1 VPGAGSLVS
10 QQRADTEVQ
19 MTADRVRPDGTR
31 RRGPRPRHTH
41 VQVVEAGVAI
51 AGEQG
56 LDAVTIRSVAARL
69 GAGAM
74 SLYSYVPDKQ
84 ALIYDMVEQ
93 VSAELE
99 LPPGASGDWRADL
112 RLLAGRQRA
121 LLHRHPWLIT
131 AMSHRQPLGPATLA
145 YLEFTLAALEPT
157 GLDAGTRLETVA
169 LLTGFVINLVRAE
182 LADRDAPA
190 RPAAAAASQAQ
201 LAKLLASGRYPRF
214 AAAIAVGGPP
224 AIDLSEN
231 FERLV
236 DRVLDG
242 LIGRT

>member
-1 VPGAGSLVS
+1 
-10 QQRADTEVQ
+10 
-19 MTADRVRPDGTR
+19 MTADGMRPDGTR

-41 VQVVEAGVAI
+41 VQVVEAAVAI
-51 AGEQG
+51 ADEQG

-99 LPPGASGDWRADL
+99 LPPEASGDWHADL

-131 AMSHRQPLGPATLA
+131 ATSHRQPLGPATLA
-145 YLEFTLAALEPT
+145 YLEFTLEALEPT
-157 GLDAGTRLETVA
+157 GLDAATGLETAA
-169 LLTGFVINLVRAE
+169 LLTGFVTNLVRAE

-190 RPAAAAASQAQ
+190 SPAAAAASQAR
-201 LAKLLASGRYPRF
+201 LAELLATGRYPRF
-214 AAAIAVGGPP
+214 AAAVSAGDP
-224 AIDLSEN
+224 AGLDLSEN

-242 LIGRT
+242 LIGT

>member
-1 VPGAGSLVS
+1 MTAGSG
-10 QQRADTEVQ
+10 
-19 MTADRVRPDGTR
+19 RPDGPR

-41 VQVVEAGVAI
+41 VQVVEAAVAI

-84 ALIYDMVEQ
+84 TLIYDMVEQ

-99 LPPGASGDWRADL
+99 LPPEPTGDWRADL

-121 LLHRHPWLIT
+121 LLHKHPWLIA

-157 GLDAGTRLETVA
+157 GLDAGSRLEAVA
-169 LLTGFVINLVRAE
+169 LVTGFVVNLVQAE
-182 LADRDAPA
+182 LADRAAPA
-190 RPAAAAASQAQ
+190 RPAAAAAASQAQ
-201 LAKLLASGRYPRF
+201 LAELLATGRYPRF
-214 AAAIAVGGPP
+214 AAAIAAGGPP
-224 AIDLSEN
+224 DIDLSEN

-242 LIGRT
+242 LIGRA

>member
-1 VPGAGSLVS
+1 
-10 QQRADTEVQ
+10 
-19 MTADRVRPDGTR
+19 MTADGVRPDGPR

-41 VQVVEAGVAI
+41 VQVVEAAVAI
-51 AGEQG
+51 ADEQG

-93 VSAELE
+93 VSTELE
-99 LPPGASGDWRADL
+99 LPPEASGDWRADL
-112 RLLAGRQRA
+112 RSLAGRQRA

-131 AMSHRQPLGPATLA
+131 ATSHRQPLGPATLA
-145 YLEFTLAALEPT
+145 YLEYTLAALEPT
-157 GLDAGTRLETVA
+157 GLDAATRLETAA
-169 LLTGFVINLVRAE
+169 LLTGFVTNLVRAE

-190 RPAAAAASQAQ
+190 DPAAAAASQAR
-201 LAKLLASGRYPRF
+201 LAGLLATGRYPRF
-214 AAAIAVGGPP
+214 AAAVSAGGP
-224 AIDLSEN
+224 AGIDLSEN

-242 LIGRT
+242 FIGT

>member
-1 VPGAGSLVS
+1 MTVGS
-10 QQRADTEVQ
+10 A
-19 MTADRVRPDGTR
+19 RPDGPR

-41 VQVVEAGVAI
+41 VQVVEAAVAI

-84 ALIYDMVEQ
+84 TLIYDMVEQ

-99 LPPGASGDWRADL
+99 LPPAPSGDWRADL
-112 RLLAGRQRA
+112 RLLARRQRA
-121 LLHRHPWLIT
+121 LLHRHPWLIA

-157 GLDAGTRLETVA
+157 GLDAGARLETMA
-169 LLTGFVINLVRAE
+169 LVTGFVVNLVRAE

-190 RPAAAAASQAQ
+190 SPAAAAASQAQ
-201 LAKLLASGRYPRF
+201 LAELLATGRYPRF
-214 AAAIAVGGPP
+214 AAAIAAGGPP

-242 LIGRT
+242 LIGRA

>member
-1 VPGAGSLVS
+1 
-10 QQRADTEVQ
+10 
-19 MTADRVRPDGTR
+19 MTAGGVRPDGPR

-41 VQVVEAGVAI
+41 VQVVEAAVAI
-51 AGEQG
+51 AAEQG

-99 LPPGASGDWRADL
+99 LPPEPSGDWRADL
-112 RLLAGRQRA
+112 RLLALRQRA
-121 LLHRHPWLIT
+121 LLHRHPWLIAAT
-131 AMSHRQPLGPATLA
+131 SHRQPLGPATLA

-157 GLDAGTRLETVA
+157 GLDAGTRLEAVG
-169 LLTGFVINLVRAE
+169 LLNGFVINLVRAE

-190 RPAAAAASQAQ
+190 RPEAAAASQAR
-201 LAKLLASGRYPRF
+201 LVELLATGRYPRF
-214 AAAIAVGGPP
+214 AAAIAAGGPP
-224 AIDLSEN
+224 AIDLSAN

-242 LIGRT
+242 LIGRP

>member
-1 VPGAGSLVS
+1 
-10 QQRADTEVQ
+10 
-19 MTADRVRPDGTR
+19 MTADSVRPDGTR

-41 VQVVEAGVAI
+41 VQVIEAAVAI

-74 SLYSYVPDKQ
+74 SLYSYVPDKE
-84 ALIYDMVEQ
+84 ALIHDMVEQ

-99 LPPGASGDWRADL
+99 LPPEPSGDWRADL
-112 RLLAGRQRA
+112 RLIARRQRA

-131 AMSHRQPLGPATLA
+131 AMSHRQPLGPSTLA
-145 YLEFTLAALEPT
+145 YLEFTLAVLEPA
-157 GLDAGTRLETVA
+157 GLDAGTALETVA
-169 LLTGFVINLVRAE
+169 LLTGLVVNLVRAE

-190 RPAAAAASQAQ
+190 RPEAAAASQAQ
-201 LAKLLASGRYPRF
+201 LAELLASGRYPRF
-214 AAAIAVGGPP
+214 AAAIAAGGPP
-224 AIDLSEN
+224 DIDLSEN